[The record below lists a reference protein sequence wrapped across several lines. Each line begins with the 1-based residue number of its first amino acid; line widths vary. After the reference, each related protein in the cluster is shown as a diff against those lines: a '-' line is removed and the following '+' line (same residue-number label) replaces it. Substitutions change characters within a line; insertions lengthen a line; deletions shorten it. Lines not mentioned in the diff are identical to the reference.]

1 MARQYLEGLECW
13 GQMKKGALLSSH
25 PLSKHLKVMDGVLHI
40 LFVLQ
45 LDDIVLWIARMSSRG
60 RKINFCRLF
69 RPTSPSLRPSTC

>member
-25 PLSKHLKVMDGVLHI
+25 PLSKHIKVMDGVLHI

-45 LDDIVLWIARMSSRG
+45 LDDTALWIASKSQF
-60 RKINFCRLF
+60 KTINLLKYLVETNHLMF
-69 RPTSPSLRPSTC
+69 